1 MTGAGLKISPI
12 ENSVPR
18 AADALRFA
26 LYRLIPHVK
35 ILDLLR
41 EVDRRTGFIHH
52 FLHLKT
58 NEPAKDPALLPT
70 ALLADATN
78 LDLGKI
84 TESCPGASLARV
96 SWLVAWHVR
105 DETYSKSLAE
115 IVNPQHRNPF
125 ASHRGD
131 GTTSSSD
138 GQGFRAGGRSEA
150 SG

>member
-1 MTGAGLKISPI
+1 MTGARLKISPI
-12 ENSVPR
+12 EKSVPR

-35 ILDLLR
+35 ILDLLMA
-41 EVDRRTGFIHH
+41 VDRRTGFIHH

-58 NEPAKDPALLPT
+58 NEPAKDSALLPT

-78 LDLGKI
+78 LGLGKI
-84 TESCPGASLARV
+84 TESWPRTSLAR
-96 SWLVAWHVR
+96 VAWHVR
-105 DETYSKSLAE
+105 DETYSKSLTE
-115 IVNPQHRNPF
+115 ILNPQHRNPF